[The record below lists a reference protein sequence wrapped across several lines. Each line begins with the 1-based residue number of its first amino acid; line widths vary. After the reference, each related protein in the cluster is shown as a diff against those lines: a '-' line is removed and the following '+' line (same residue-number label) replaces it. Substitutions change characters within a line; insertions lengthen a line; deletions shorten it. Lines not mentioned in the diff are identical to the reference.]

1 MKQQQ
6 QQTTKA
12 LIEDAKSF
20 LDTSVVYIGHIRPC
34 DIILQLQTNYY
45 PSPNTQAYIHS
56 LRHSHSVY
64 AIGLLNIKVLMA
76 GFQDLWLSVGWWELM
91 LGLNQWGFLDCLAGP
106 ASLISTC
113 ETELHWG
120 QRESHHLTPI
130 RTLTA
135 IKKIVSTL
143 WLTLPWTSPNGSRL
157 GSTSLSANTLQ
168 QLFAKRKM
176 VPALCQQCKKRS
188 KSAAETEGHLRS
200 ITGLNNYEFE
210 LVSIHYT

>member
-76 GFQDLWLSVGWWELM
+76 SFQDLWLSVGWWELM

-143 WLTLPWTSPNGSRL
+143 WHWPCHGPLQMAQGLGALPFLP
-157 GSTSLSANTLQ
+157 
-168 QLFAKRKM
+168 
-176 VPALCQQCKKRS
+176 
-188 KSAAETEGHLRS
+188 
-200 ITGLNNYEFE
+200 
-210 LVSIHYT
+210 IHYSSSLQREKWSLNYVSSARREANQLPRQKDIFALSPA